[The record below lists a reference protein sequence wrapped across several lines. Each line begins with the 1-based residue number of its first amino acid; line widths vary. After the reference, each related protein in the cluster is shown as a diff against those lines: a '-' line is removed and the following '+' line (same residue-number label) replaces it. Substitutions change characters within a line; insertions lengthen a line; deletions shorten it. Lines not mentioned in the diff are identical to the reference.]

1 MYYAIRNSY
10 RIMKKQPITAEVI
23 TSFQTSLFLIKM
35 NLKVNHSTNE
45 LMQHVQK
52 AETFLEL
59 FLKLDTFPESI
70 NLIDVVAFLHEH
82 KHPELERFVCEL
94 SSLPYPITSQTMA
107 EITGSNGLLFKTL
120 TMLFNYPE
128 GFDLDFVGSYVLQTS
143 GIKIHV
149 SYQHENRHITVYKDP
164 EAVDLE
170 YYVEEIST
178 KKGQFEFSD
187 LERLEISFQDDGD
200 IVIETVYPHQELFYK
215 NKLAQFLKRPSIQWS
230 IARKQR
236 VINNNYDDF
245 EAYIGFH
252 FTKTPDIN

>member
-35 NLKVNHSTNE
+35 NLKVNHSNNE
-45 LMQHVQK
+45 LMQYVQK

-59 FLKLDTFPESI
+59 FLKLDNFPESL
-70 NLIDVVAFLHEH
+70 NLLDVVAFLYEH
-82 KHPELERFVCEL
+82 KHPELEQFVCKI

-128 GFDLDFVGSYVLQTS
+128 GFDLDFSGSYVLQTS

-149 SYQHENRHITVYKDP
+149 RYQHENRHITLYKDP

-170 YYVEEIST
+170 YYVEEIAT
-178 KKGQFEFSD
+178 KKGQFEFSNV
-187 LERLEISFQDDGD
+187 ERLEISFQDDGD
-200 IVIETVYPHQELFYK
+200 IVIETVYPYQELFYK
-215 NKLAQFLKRPSIQWS
+215 NKLFKFLKRPSIHWS

-236 VINNNYDDF
+236 VMKNNYDDF
-245 EAYIGFH
+245 EAYIGFR
-252 FTKTPDIN
+252 FTKTPDIY